1 MPLGGRQV
9 LSAPA
14 IAKLTSIGRPAA
26 AQERAGPGQ
35 RTWRHAIVRTVI
47 ASLVGLLSGCAI
59 APGMRMKESEAPVD
73 VQRITADLIANQAG
87 ARVREEAL
95 LPDPQREQR
104 VEPYRVAPHDIL
116 QVTVWAHPELT
127 VPTGQFRSPEEN
139 GIPVLVDGTMF
150 YPYVGVLQVAGKT
163 LREVRALLTE
173 RLSGIVPRPQLD
185 VRVAAFRGK
194 KVQITGEVVAPSTMP
209 LTDVPLRVQDAIA
222 FAKGLGPEA
231 DASAVT
237 LSRGG
242 QVYRLN
248 LLALYEDGAVSQNW
262 LLRDG
267 DVLNVPDRN
276 RNRVFVLGEV
286 RTPQAKPMVKRRMTL
301 AEALGDAQFFDPVAA
316 NVGKIYVIRGDLTAP
331 EIFRLDASSVDALL
345 LATAFELKPRD
356 VVFVST
362 YELTRWNRVINQIV
376 PTVQTLFNAAV
387 SYDIATRN

>member
-1 MPLGGRQV
+1 MRSV
-9 LSAPA
+9 
-14 IAKLTSIGRPAA
+14 
-26 AQERAGPGQ
+26 
-35 RTWRHAIVRTVI
+35 IV
-47 ASLVGLLSGCAI
+47 SLVGLMSGCAL

-73 VQRITADLIANQAG
+73 VVRISADLIARQAD
-87 ARVREEAL
+87 ARAREDVL
-95 LPDPQREQR
+95 LADPQGDAPI
-104 VEPYRVAPHDIL
+104 EPYRVAPHDVL

-139 GIPVLVDGTMF
+139 GIPVLVDGTLF
-150 YPYVGVLQVAGKT
+150 YPYVGVIEVAGKT

-173 RLSGIVPRPQLD
+173 RLSAVVPRPQLD

-194 KVQITGEVVAPSTMP
+194 KVQITGEVAAPATMP

-222 FAKGLGPEA
+222 FAKGFGPEA
-231 DASAVT
+231 DPSAVT
-237 LSRGG
+237 LSRDGR
-242 QVYRLN
+242 VYRLN
-248 LLALYEDGAVSQNW
+248 LLALYEDGVTSQNW

-286 RTPQAKPMVKRRMTL
+286 RTPQARPMVKRRMTL
-301 AEALGDAQFFDPVAA
+301 AEALGDAQFFDPAAA
-316 NVGKIYVIRGDLTAP
+316 NVGKIYVIRGDHAAP
-331 EIFRLDASSVDALL
+331 EIFRLDASSADALL

-362 YELTRWNRVINQIV
+362 YEVTRWNRVIGQIV

-387 SYDIATRN
+387 TYDIANDN